1 MDKIESIIR
10 LLRRYAEETGTI
22 VRSTS
27 DISPLEEWLL
37 MRLSEEPKTEDPTT
51 KALMNPVTVAEVRA
65 EMDKEKAWKCFK
77 QKIPRTILNSSFD
90 NYFKQAYLD
99 SLEGGGANVRGLSYR
114 LEQFASIIRENNLYG
129 NEPKFCK
136 KHCIIY
142 LHLACPACVYIESE
156 IQKLKEN

>member
-1 MDKIESIIR
+1 
-10 LLRRYAEETGTI
+10 
-22 VRSTS
+22 
-27 DISPLEEWLL
+27 
-37 MRLSEEPKTEDPTT
+37 
-51 KALMNPVTVAEVRA
+51 
-65 EMDKEKAWKCFK
+65 MDKEKIFK
-77 QKIPRTILNSSFD
+77 RLWNEYGRSLEIDMISKEWMREILL
-90 NYFKQAYLD
+90 YA
-99 SLEGGGANVRGLSYR
+99 LEGGGANVRGLSYR